1 MLLDHPHQVSAAQ
14 RALMQY
20 NPDTGEITFH
30 HGGADP
36 ALVRQFIRQMARDLG
51 ALPGA
56 LPGLPVDQV
65 AIDGMVM
72 RTMFIPKGTLLVGK
86 IHKLD
91 CINVVA
97 SGDISILTEH
107 GSGRMTAG
115 HTAASPAGT
124 QKIGFAHEDTAFINI
139 FRTSETT
146 IDGIE
151 NAIAWATFDEFDQH
165 QLAMPTLEED

>member
-1 MLLDHPHQVSAAQ
+1 MLLDHPHQVSDAQ

-20 NPDTGEITFH
+20 NPDSGQITFH
-30 HGGADP
+30 HDGADP
-36 ALVRQFIRQMARDLG
+36 ALVRQFIRQMAHDLN

-56 LPGLPVDQV
+56 LGGLPVDQV
-65 AIDGMVM
+65 SIDGMVM
-72 RTMFIPKGTLLVGK
+72 RTMHIPKGTLLVGK

-115 HTAASPAGT
+115 DTAASPAGT
-124 QKIGFAHEDTAFINI
+124 QKIGYANEDTAFINI
-139 FRTSETT
+139 FRTSETS
-146 IDGIE
+146 IEGIE
-151 NAIAWATFDEFDQH
+151 NAIAWASFEEFDQQ
-165 QLAMPTLEED
+165 QLATPILGKD